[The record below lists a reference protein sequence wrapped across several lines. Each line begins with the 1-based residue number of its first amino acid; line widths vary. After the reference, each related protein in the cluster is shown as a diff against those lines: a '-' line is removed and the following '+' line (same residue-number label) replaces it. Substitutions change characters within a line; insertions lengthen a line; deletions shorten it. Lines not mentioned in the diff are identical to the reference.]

1 MTTNNFTWNVQKA
14 GYDFDQKDLKG
25 NINFQG
31 FITEFEQFPW
41 LDELKRVKEYPDKVS
56 PTISVVDEKE
66 NRIFWVS
73 IAGNQKEYEFI
84 IGYIYPKK
92 KRTFFGFGKEK
103 KIKWLDMFT
112 TKDTELIKSFFRLQF
127 DREYEKLFSKLN
139 QLDKFGET
147 EVNE

>member
-25 NINFQG
+25 NIHYQG

-127 DREYEKLFSKLN
+127 DREYEKLFSELN

>member
-25 NINFQG
+25 NINYQG

-127 DREYEKLFSKLN
+127 DREYEKLFSELN